1 MITLT
6 TYADA
11 RDAFRSH
18 DLRQALYDEGE
29 HLMEGVI
36 VNLHGRGAKLRT
48 TRGSART
55 PRRTPSSTR
64 CTTCSSGSRHDLAT
78 ARCSATTPFA
88 SVSCTDDPRGVGP
101 LSDPPRLNAGRP
113 RSRVAR
119 MAAQASMLVTG
130 GARGLGA
137 AIARVATEAGYRVG
151 VLDVAAV
158 GGVAS
163 FVASVSDEAA
173 VDAALDA
180 FGTPDVVVNNAGIV
194 RFGPLVDLA
203 LDDLRA
209 VVEVNL
215 VGTFVVARAAA
226 RRWIGARR
234 PGCIVNVTSM
244 NGVAA
249 GPNAGAYGA
258 TKAAVAL
265 LTAQMALEWGRFGI
279 RVNAVAPGLIDA
291 GMSEPIYADPAT
303 RRAREAAVP
312 LGRLGTAE
320 DVAHAVL
327 FLASERAA
335 YVHGQN
341 LLVDGG
347 VTGSVIAHLPR
358 PASVDTVGHDQ

>member
-1 MITLT
+1 
-6 TYADA
+6 
-11 RDAFRSH
+11 
-18 DLRQALYDEGE
+18 
-29 HLMEGVI
+29 
-36 VNLHGRGAKLRT
+36 
-48 TRGSART
+48 
-55 PRRTPSSTR
+55 
-64 CTTCSSGSRHDLAT
+64 
-78 ARCSATTPFA
+78 
-88 SVSCTDDPRGVGP
+88 
-101 LSDPPRLNAGRP
+101 
-113 RSRVAR
+113 

-137 AIARVATEAGYRVG
+137 AIARAAIGAGYRVG
-151 VLDVAAV
+151 VLDVTAV
-158 GGVAS
+158 EGVAS
-163 FVASVSDEAA
+163 FVGSVTDEAA
-173 VDAALDA
+173 VDATLDA

-209 VVEVNL
+209 VVDVNL

-226 RRWIGARR
+226 RRWIAAGQ

-303 RRAREAAVP
+303 RRARE
-312 LGRLGTAE
+312 E
-320 DVAHAVL
+320 VL
-327 FLASERAA
+327 P
-335 YVHGQN
+335 V
-341 LLVDGG
+341 
-347 VTGSVIAHLPR
+347 
-358 PASVDTVGHDQ
+358 